1 MMEILH
7 CTMEH
12 LDTAAAFYTEVT
24 AYLAAHINY
33 PKWTHGAYPAR
44 ESIRTAIGKGGQYLC
59 MDGGKAVGGFILN
72 ADPEGAYEYGDW
84 ELSLEKGEYMVIHAL
99 AVSPDAY
106 GRGIAQHMVDFCL
119 QTAKERGFPALRLD
133 VVPDNHPA
141 RKLYEK
147 MGFRF
152 AGERDLLRNIDA
164 IPKFALYERVLV

>member
-7 CTMEH
+7 CTKEH

-164 IPKFALYERVLV
+164 IPKFALYEKVFA